1 MLSLCLLTLLT
12 ANDAPLIV
20 RADADPSKVEVIAR
34 LDAKLLGVIA
44 DGKLSQEQ
52 GERFLRF
59 ALANRES
66 NRPGA
71 AMFGA
76 YERRGAELIFVPRH
90 PLQAASLYRASFEVD
105 GKTIAVDYLVPAKK
119 GSTAALVEKVYPS
132 ADVLPAN
139 QLKFYI
145 HFSRPMREGKE
156 VFDRIKLLD
165 AGGKTIAEPW
175 RRTELWSADN
185 RRLTLWI
192 HPGRIKQ
199 GVNLRDEEGPVLASS
214 RRYTLLIGAELLDAD
229 GQPLSKEHC
238 KTFRT
243 GPEKQNRPLVEDWKL
258 DVPAAGTQAELT
270 VRFPDPLDRALV
282 ERMLRIVDAAGREVK
297 GTITVGPEERSWSFR
312 PALPWQSQDY
322 VIHVDGEL
330 EDLAGNT
337 PIKSFDV
344 DLTKPLPKPGK
355 LMLAFRPK

>member
-1 MLSLCLLTLLT
+1 MFSFCLLTFLAT
-12 ANDAPLIV
+12 NDAPLVV
-20 RADADPSKVEVIAR
+20 RADTDATKVEVIAR
-34 LDAKLLGVIA
+34 LDTKLLGVIA
-44 DGKLSQEQ
+44 EGKLSQEQ
-52 GERFLRF
+52 GERFVRF
-59 ALANRES
+59 ALVNRET

-76 YERRGAELIFVPRH
+76 YERRGRELIFVPRH
-90 PLQAASLYRASFEVD
+90 PLQPASLYRASFEAD
-105 GKTIAVDYLVPAKK
+105 GKNIAVDYLVPAKK
-119 GSTAALVEKVYPS
+119 GGTAAVVEKIYPS
-132 ADVLPAN
+132 ADLLPAN

-165 AGGKTIAEPW
+165 AGGKPIAEPW

-199 GVNLRDEEGPVLASS
+199 GVNLRDEEGPVLESG
-214 RRYTLLIGAELLDAD
+214 RRYTLLIGADLLAAD
-229 GQPLSKEHC
+229 GQPLAKEFR
-238 KTFRT
+238 KSFRT
-243 GPEKQNRPLVEDWKL
+243 GPEKQSRPLVEDWKL
-258 DVPAAGTQAELT
+258 GPPAAGTEAELT

-282 ERMLRIVDAAGREVK
+282 ERMLRVVDAAGRDVK

-312 PALPWQSQDY
+312 PALPWQSQDH
-322 VIHVDGEL
+322 VIHIDGEL

-337 PIKSFDV
+337 PLKPFDV

-355 LMLAFRPK
+355 LTLVFRPR